1 MTEAPNQEQ
10 PIANFTWHPTYVGQ
24 SEDRVRRGL
33 REEIGRD
40 QRQYALSLEGAEAA
54 EHDSLA
60 SVVELERRWGQ
71 FDFDWAETDP
81 DALADRIVDF
91 ELERD
96 QRRELIGYAAW
107 RAEQADTGEEIT
119 PELAWKTA
127 PVLIGAVALI
137 VIIVIILAIVQ

>member
-1 MTEAPNQEQ
+1 MTDAPDQGQ
-10 PIANFTWHPTYVGQ
+10 PVATFAWHPTYVGQ
-24 SEDRVRRGL
+24 PVDGVQRSL

-40 QRQYALSLEGAEAA
+40 QRQYALSLEGAEAS
-54 EHDSLA
+54 EHDSLS

-81 DALADRIVDF
+81 DALADRIIAF

-96 QRRELIGYAAW
+96 HRRELISYATW
-107 RAEQADTGEEIT
+107 RAEQADTGEEAT

-127 PVLIGAVALI
+127 PVLIGAAALI
-137 VIIVIILAIVQ
+137 VIVAIILAIVL